1 MGPAAAA
8 GRRDARIHG
17 APGAGAEVG
26 RASAIPT
33 ASSATTDRASVSS
46 PCSSSNAFGRRA
58 CWVSMALTAAGLSYS
73 FLNQPIEIQALRP
86 CVAGLLGT
94 YEAPQVV
101 IRVGRRR
108 AGQPAPSP
116 AVRRPVREV
125 LLDAGPA

>member
-73 FLNQPIEIQALRP
+73 FLNQPTPRRTASA
-86 CVAGLLGT
+86 VA
-94 YEAPQVV
+94 
-101 IRVGRRR
+101 R
-108 AGQPAPSP
+108 
-116 AVRRPVREV
+116 VRRPVREV
-125 LLDAGPA
+125 LLEAGPA